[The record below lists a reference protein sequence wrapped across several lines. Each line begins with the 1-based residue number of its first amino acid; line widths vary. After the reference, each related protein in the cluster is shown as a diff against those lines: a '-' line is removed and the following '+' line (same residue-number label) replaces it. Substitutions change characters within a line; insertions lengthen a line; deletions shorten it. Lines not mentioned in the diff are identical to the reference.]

1 MNKYFVKAFNF
12 TTLSSYV
19 LLAFSLS
26 ACGGSSN
33 NSNTGSDSNTVS
45 NAKVEIKNNSFVS
58 AEPITVITD
67 DSVVRIEAKYG
78 RVVEDNS
85 DVSIVN
91 LIDNESITEN
101 SNSIK
106 WKYTFDEQ
114 FLDNRELEYPFE
126 ETLTIFDK
134 NGLSK
139 TQEFKLIDVD
149 PYFKH
154 QWYLYNTGNDYYEY
168 TLDNPQKGMDHKI
181 LEAWRTNVGEDV
193 NNPKYL
199 SGKGV
204 NVLVLDTAVDFTHP
218 DLKDRVAK
226 LPKDN
231 SHPAFRSVNKE
242 VEDECILS
250 GKCEPHGS
258 AVAGIIA
265 SSKNNQGTVGIAYN
279 SNLISFERK
288 LIDSLKKVH
297 EFFDVYNGN
306 IDVINGSFGTDTFTS
321 IWYQEQYDIIKKIKE
336 KEYKTVFVKSSG
348 NFFKN
353 NPIEEVMSLYSSNKE
368 AITDTSSS
376 CVEKNIECYAGF
388 VEPLDRDS
396 STILVGALDAN
407 GIKAPY
413 SSTSTS
419 IWVSAFSGYGE
430 KMPEMTTTSYNRK
443 CDFYK
448 NNFDKLNSINLFNA
462 YGKGGFLNV
471 TDDNSEDIKD
481 CTYTS
486 NMDGTSGAAPVVSG
500 IVSLLKEYNPSF
512 TVHQIKYI
520 LANSASIENFD
531 VKAKIDVYDDNGQK
545 VSVGGNWVKN
555 SAGLYFN
562 NWYGFGIADA
572 KKAIELALNCEQDES
587 CEVRKNAPIQLSLDL
602 EWKACH
608 LVPSYNDTFTYEC
621 TIDMVEELSNSGITS
636 FETESVELNI
646 NALDFLSASDD
657 FSYDTSK
664 VKDFCK
670 LDSVDQKTRP
680 KEFYKMFANYSVEV
694 ISPNDT
700 RSVVKPYYAMYM
712 PPINNSKLGQ
722 RVNNV
727 VTDMSV
733 YLNMNNF
740 YTEYYSKYSREWKVL
755 INSEC
760 QIHLDNLSENL
771 KLNISGYKM
780 K

>member
-1 MNKYFVKAFNF
+1 
-12 TTLSSYV
+12 
-19 LLAFSLS
+19 
-26 ACGGSSN
+26 
-33 NSNTGSDSNTVS
+33 
-45 NAKVEIKNNSFVS
+45 
-58 AEPITVITD
+58 
-67 DSVVRIEAKYG
+67 
-78 RVVEDNS
+78 
-85 DVSIVN
+85 
-91 LIDNESITEN
+91 
-101 SNSIK
+101 
-106 WKYTFDEQ
+106 
-114 FLDNRELEYPFE
+114 
-126 ETLTIFDK
+126 
-134 NGLSK
+134 
-139 TQEFKLIDVD
+139 
-149 PYFKH
+149 
-154 QWYLYNTGNDYYEY
+154 
-168 TLDNPQKGMDHKI
+168 
-181 LEAWRTNVGEDV
+181 
-193 NNPKYL
+193 
-199 SGKGV
+199 
-204 NVLVLDTAVDFTHP
+204 
-218 DLKDRVAK
+218 
-226 LPKDN
+226 
-231 SHPAFRSVNKE
+231 
-242 VEDECILS
+242 
-250 GKCEPHGS
+250 
-258 AVAGIIA
+258 
-265 SSKNNQGTVGIAYN
+265 
-279 SNLISFERK
+279 
-288 LIDSLKKVH
+288 
-297 EFFDVYNGN
+297 
-306 IDVINGSFGTDTFTS
+306 
-321 IWYQEQYDIIKKIKE
+321 
-336 KEYKTVFVKSSG
+336 
-348 NFFKN
+348 
-353 NPIEEVMSLYSSNKE
+353 MSLYSSNKE

-443 CDFYK
+443 CDFFK

-520 LANSASIENFD
+520 LAKSASIENFD
-531 VKAKIDVYDDNGQK
+531 VKSKTDVYNDNGQK

-602 EWKACH
+602 EWDGCQ
-608 LVPSYNDTFTYEC
+608 LVSRYKDTFTYEC

-657 FSYDTSK
+657 FGYDTSK

-670 LDSVDQKTRP
+670 LDSVDQTTRP

-694 ISPNDT
+694 ISPNET
-700 RSVVKPYYAMYM
+700 KSVVKPYYAMYM
-712 PPINNSKLGQ
+712 PPINNSKLDQ
-722 RVNNV
+722 SVKNV
-727 VTDMSV
+727 ETDMSV

-760 QIHLDNLSENL
+760 QIHFDNLSENL